1 MIIQFLLR
9 SQKHP
14 SYVMVRLMEATMLI
28 QKQNAKHSI
37 FVPMMEM
44 EDLQNTV
51 SCVLM
56 EPSSNSSTL
65 CVTGGLMWTVLL
77 LSNSIL
83 LMMKL
88 LLKGLQ
94 ILLLVLV
101 VITKV
106 GLLEEDQVLEVAAEA
121 VEGEGELV
129 VHKELLLLQEDLIL
143 LQMEVLQVDL
153 TMEVLE
159 LIQDMGLQT
168 LVHIQTEE
176 MPEILICPTSM
187 KK

>member
-1 MIIQFLLR
+1 MVLGALEEVQVDMMMQQEEVPDLWKKQFQEFLVKTILFLLR

-14 SYVMVRLMEATMLI
+14 SYVMARLMEVTMLT
-28 QKQNAKHSI
+28 QKQNAKHST

-56 EPSSNSSTL
+56 EHSSSSSIL

-77 LSNSIL
+77 LSNYIL

-88 LLKGLQ
+88 LLRELQ
-94 ILLLVLV
+94 ILQLELA

-106 GLLEEDQVLEVAAEA
+106 GLLEEEQVLEDVVEVA
-121 VEGEGELV
+121 
-129 VHKELLLLQEDLIL
+129 
-143 LQMEVLQVDL
+143 
-153 TMEVLE
+153 
-159 LIQDMGLQT
+159 
-168 LVHIQTEE
+168 
-176 MPEILICPTSM
+176 
-187 KK
+187 